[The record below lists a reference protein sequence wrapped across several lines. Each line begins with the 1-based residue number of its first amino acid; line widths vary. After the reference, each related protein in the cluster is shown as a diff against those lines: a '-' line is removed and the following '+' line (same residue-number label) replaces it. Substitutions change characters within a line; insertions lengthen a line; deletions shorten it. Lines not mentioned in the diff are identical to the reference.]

1 MPSTIHTSMASTF
14 QCEHCHVLPSKYEIK
29 VTLKCT
35 QSHGGVYGQNSE
47 WYNADF
53 GHVGLCWAM

>member
-1 MPSTIHTSMASTF
+1 MASTF

-53 GHVGLCWAM
+53 SHVGLCWAM